1 MKIIKTEGIIL
12 KKKEI
17 NEADVIITIF
27 TKNFGKIDSIIHGIR
42 KSKRR
47 EKNVINAMNV
57 SEISMYQ
64 KNSYYTIK
72 DMELKKTFLEI
83 SKDIE
88 KLEVGFYFLDTI
100 NKIYEYN
107 DVDEE
112 FYDRIVNIFDY
123 LDRKE
128 ITNSA
133 EKYIMVTHFL
143 RRIMIEQGIYEES
156 DIMTYFSKD
165 LLEIYKLIESK
176 SKIKERVGNELSKI
190 ALILEKV
197 INEELQTKLNL
208 KKFIIGEI

>member
-47 EKNVINAMNV
+47 EKNVINPMNV

-107 DVDEE
+107 DVDEK
-112 FYDRIVNIFDY
+112 FYDRIVNIFD
-123 LDRKE
+123 
-128 ITNSA
+128 
-133 EKYIMVTHFL
+133 
-143 RRIMIEQGIYEES
+143 
-156 DIMTYFSKD
+156 
-165 LLEIYKLIESK
+165 
-176 SKIKERVGNELSKI
+176 
-190 ALILEKV
+190 
-197 INEELQTKLNL
+197 
-208 KKFIIGEI
+208 